1 MEMMVVLLIVA
12 IIAAASAPMVSR
24 KMSRG
29 SSGESPWVFT
39 GLGNNIAYN
48 MSGDAN
54 SSAIIGSS
62 RYTRRDG
69 NSPTNPRLVIASGN
83 DTNHPALAFADSTGT
98 FSGQINVN
106 AATGIVTMNDQS
118 LGNNSVAIGRITNE
132 NGSIDTV
139 GIGNGIDV
147 WPGKYNLI
155 WIENFDQAR
164 AFLNGINI
172 YSDRRLKNIGKKY
185 TSGLAELKN

>member
-1 MEMMVVLLIVA
+1 MRARLLAGFSLMEMMVVLLIVA
-12 IIAAASAPMVSR
+12 IIAAASAPMVSK

-83 DTNHPALAFADSTGT
+83 DSNHPALAFADST
-98 FSGQINVN
+98 
-106 AATGIVTMNDQS
+106 
-118 LGNNSVAIGRITNE
+118 
-132 NGSIDTV
+132 
-139 GIGNGIDV
+139 
-147 WPGKYNLI
+147 
-155 WIENFDQAR
+155 
-164 AFLNGINI
+164 
-172 YSDRRLKNIGKKY
+172 
-185 TSGLAELKN
+185 